1 MARSPHL
8 PAQKIFALNILEWMS
23 DSLTGT
29 PIILILER
37 VVWPDGWQAATVYLE
52 SLFIFSL
59 AEYSPPFLFYCRSI
73 LS

>member
-8 PAQKIFALNILEWMS
+8 PAQKLFALS